1 MSGGLTLASF
11 EEWIVSRLP
20 GFIRI
25 RLEGG
30 NGLRK
35 VVGNSG
41 WMLFDK
47 VFRVGGIFLV
57 NILVTRYLGPE
68 RFGLLS
74 YAMAFVSL
82 FLAIANLGLFSIVIR
97 DVVRYPEERHEILG
111 TALVLKLCGGTV
123 CLALSFIAILMT
135 SPVNP
140 ETIPLVIIV
149 AAGMVFQAFDVFDFW
164 FLSQLQSKNTLKA
177 NIPAFIISAI
187 VRILLIYIKA
197 PLVAFA
203 WVSLAEIILAG
214 IGFLLVY
221 QSTTRELL
229 QLRFRL
235 SWAKAILKD
244 CTPLIFAGLMV
255 MLYNRIDQIML
266 GNMLG
271 EKAVG
276 LYSAAVRLAEFW
288 YVFPGLILQS
298 LFSTIVTSKE
308 KGNEIYTRVMQ
319 KVFDAMALFSAL
331 FVVPLFIASNWLIE
345 LVYGKAYE
353 GAGPLLAVYVLSGIF
368 VMIGH
373 AREYWI
379 ATENLMRFSLYSS
392 IVGAVINILLNL
404 ILIPK
409 FGPIGAAYATL
420 SALIAGSYLVNM
432 VSSRTR
438 PVFYMQTSALFLF
451 PAAIRLLRGHGAS
464 RE

>member
-1 MSGGLTLASF
+1 MSINPSWHTY
-11 EEWIVSRLP
+11 LP
-20 GFIRI
+20 SFIRKGF
-25 RLEGG
+25 EGRE
-30 NGLRK
+30 GLRK

-47 VFRVGGIFLV
+47 IVRVGGTFLV

-97 DVVRYPEERHEILG
+97 DIVRYPEERHEILG
-111 TALVLKLCGGTV
+111 TSLVLKLCGGTA
-123 CLALSFIAILMT
+123 CLGLSFMAIQLT
-135 SPVNP
+135 NPVNP
-140 ETIPLVIIV
+140 QTIPLVVIV
-149 AAGMVFQAFDVFDFW
+149 ATGMIFQAFDVFDFW

-177 NIPAFIISAI
+177 NLPTFIICAI
-187 VRILLIYIKA
+187 VRIMLIYVEA
-197 PLVAFA
+197 PLIAFA

-214 IGFLLVY
+214 IGFLIVY

-229 QLRFRL
+229 LLSFRF
-235 SWAKAILKD
+235 SWAKNILKD

-308 KGNEIYTRVMQ
+308 KGAEIYTRVMQ
-319 KVFDAMALFSAL
+319 KVFDSMAIFSAI

-345 LVYGKAYE
+345 LFYGKAYE

-379 ATENLMRFSLYSS
+379 AAENLMRFSLYSS

-404 ILIPK
+404 ILIPR
-409 FGPIGAAYATL
+409 FGTIGAAYATL
-420 SALIAGSYLVNM
+420 FALIAGSYLVNV
-432 VSSRTR
+432 VSCRTR

-451 PAAIRLLRGHGAS
+451 PAFIRLIRGDGS
-464 RE
+464 RKE

>member
-1 MSGGLTLASF
+1 MPTNPAWLTF
-11 EEWIVSRLP
+11 LP
-20 GFIRI
+20 PFIRK
-25 RLEGG
+25 RVEGRDV
-30 NGLRK
+30 LRK
-35 VVGNSG
+35 VMGNSG
-41 WMLFDK
+41 WMLLDK
-47 VFRVGGIFLV
+47 IFRVGGIFLV

-82 FLAIANLGLFSIVIR
+82 FLAIANLGLFSIVVR

-111 TALVLKLCGGTV
+111 TALVLKLCGGIA
-123 CLALSFIAILMT
+123 CLGVSFAAILMT
-135 SPVNP
+135 TPANP
-140 ETIPLVIIV
+140 QIIPLVVII
-149 AAGMVFQAFDVFDFW
+149 ATGMVFQAFDVFDFW

-177 NIPAFIISAI
+177 NLPTFVVCAVI
-187 VRILLIYIKA
+187 RCLLIYVEA

-214 IGFLLVY
+214 VGFLVVY
-221 QSTTRELL
+221 QSTTRELF
-229 QLRFRL
+229 QLRFRVT
-235 SWAKAILKD
+235 WARTLLKN

-276 LYSAAVRLAEFW
+276 LYSAAVRVAEFW

-308 KGNEIYTRVMQ
+308 KGARIYGRVMQ

-345 LVYGKAYE
+345 LVYGTAYL

-379 ATENLMRFSLYSS
+379 TAENLLRFSLYSS
-392 IVGAVINILLNL
+392 IVGAVINIVLNL
-404 ILIPK
+404 ILIPR

-420 SALIAGSYLVNM
+420 CALIAGSYLVNAL
-432 VSSRTR
+432 SSKTR

-451 PAAIRLLRGHGAS
+451 PAAIRLIRGDGAS

>member
-1 MSGGLTLASF
+1 
-11 EEWIVSRLP
+11 
-20 GFIRI
+20 
-25 RLEGG
+25 
-30 NGLRK
+30 
-35 VVGNSG
+35 
-41 WMLFDK
+41 
-47 VFRVGGIFLV
+47 
-57 NILVTRYLGPE
+57 
-68 RFGLLS
+68 
-74 YAMAFVSL
+74 
-82 FLAIANLGLFSIVIR
+82 
-97 DVVRYPEERHEILG
+97 
-111 TALVLKLCGGTV
+111 
-123 CLALSFIAILMT
+123 
-135 SPVNP
+135 
-140 ETIPLVIIV
+140 
-149 AAGMVFQAFDVFDFW
+149 
-164 FLSQLQSKNTLKA
+164 
-177 NIPAFIISAI
+177 
-187 VRILLIYIKA
+187 
-197 PLVAFA
+197 
-203 WVSLAEIILAG
+203 
-214 IGFLLVY
+214 
-221 QSTTRELL
+221 
-229 QLRFRL
+229 
-235 SWAKAILKD
+235 
-244 CTPLIFAGLMV
+244 
-255 MLYNRIDQIML
+255 
-266 GNMLG
+266 
-271 EKAVG
+271 
-276 LYSAAVRLAEFW
+276 
-288 YVFPGLILQS
+288 
-298 LFSTIVTSKE
+298 
-308 KGNEIYTRVMQ
+308 MQ

>member
-1 MSGGLTLASF
+1 M
-11 EEWIVSRLP
+11 
-20 GFIRI
+20 
-25 RLEGG
+25 EG
-30 NGLRK
+30 NDSLRK
-35 VVGNSG
+35 VVGNSS

-47 VFRVGGIFLV
+47 VFRVGGTFLV

-82 FLAIANLGLFSIVIR
+82 FLAIANLGLFSIIIR

-111 TALVLKLCGGTV
+111 TALVLKLCGGIA
-123 CLALSFIAILMT
+123 CLGMSFAAILMT

-140 ETIPLVIIV
+140 QTIPLVVII
-149 AAGMVFQAFDVFDFW
+149 ATGMIFQAFDVFDFW
-164 FLSQLQSKNTLKA
+164 FISQLQSKNTLKA
-177 NIPAFIISAI
+177 NLPTFIISVI
-187 VRILLIYIKA
+187 VRVMLIYVEA
-197 PLVAFA
+197 PLIAFA
-203 WVSLAEIILAG
+203 WVSLAEIVMAG
-214 IGFLLVY
+214 IGFLIVY

-229 QLRFRL
+229 LLRFRF
-235 SWAKAILKD
+235 SWAKTILKD
-244 CTPLIFAGLMV
+244 CTPLIFAGLMI

-308 KGNEIYTRVMQ
+308 KGAEIYARVMQ

-331 FVVPLFIASNWLIE
+331 FVVPLFISSSWLIE
-345 LVYGKAYE
+345 LIYGKAYE

-404 ILIPK
+404 ILIPR

-420 SALIAGSYLVNM
+420 FALITGSYLVNM
-432 VSSRTR
+432 VSSKTR

-451 PAAIRLLRGHGAS
+451 PAAIRLIHGYGSS

>member
-1 MSGGLTLASF
+1 
-11 EEWIVSRLP
+11 
-20 GFIRI
+20 
-25 RLEGG
+25 
-30 NGLRK
+30 
-35 VVGNSG
+35 
-41 WMLFDK
+41 
-47 VFRVGGIFLV
+47 V

-82 FLAIANLGLFSIVIR
+82 FLAFANLGLFSIVIR
-97 DVVRYPEERHEILG
+97 DVVRSPDERHKIIG
-111 TALVLKLCGGTV
+111 TALVLKLCGGIV
-123 CLALSFIAILMT
+123 CLCLSFMAIVLT
-135 SPVNP
+135 TPVNP
-140 ETIPLVIIV
+140 QTITLVVII
-149 AAGMVFQAFDVFDFW
+149 ATGMVFQAFDVFDFW
-164 FLSQLQSKNTLKA
+164 FLSQLQSKNTLLA
-177 NIPAFIISAI
+177 NLPAFMVSAL
-187 VRILLIYIKA
+187 VRLMLIYTEA
-197 PLVAFA
+197 PLIAFA
-203 WVSLAEIILAG
+203 WVSVAEIILAG
-214 IGFLLVY
+214 IGFIIVY
-221 QSTTRELL
+221 QSTTSELWF
-229 QLRFRL
+229 LRFRL
-235 SWAKAILKD
+235 SWAKSILKD

-276 LYSAAVRLAEFW
+276 LYSSAVRLAEFW

-308 KGNEIYTRVMQ
+308 KGAVTYARVMQ
-319 KVFDAMALFSAL
+319 KVFDSMALFSAV
-331 FVVPLFIASNWLIE
+331 FVAPLFLASNWLIA
-345 LVYGKAYE
+345 LFYGKAYE

-404 ILIPK
+404 ILIPR

-420 SALIAGSYLVNM
+420 TALITGSYLVNM
-432 VSSRTR
+432 VSSKTR
-438 PVFYMQTSALFLF
+438 PVFYMQTSALLLV
-451 PAAIRLLRGHGAS
+451 PAALRLMRGDGSS